1 MAMNPM
7 ILMKL
12 KERLKLFQS
21 QHPKFQ
27 MFLHAVGEQAIEP
40 GTIIEVKV
48 TRPDGKEMV
57 TNLRLTNDDVE
68 SVRMVSEMQK

>member
-7 ILMKL
+7 MLMKL
-12 KERLKLFQS
+12 RERLQQFQS

-27 MFLHAVGEQAIEP
+27 LFLSAVGQQAIET

-57 TNLRLTNDDVE
+57 TNLRLTEDDVE
-68 SVRMVSEMQK
+68 SIRMVSEMQK

>member
-7 ILMKL
+7 MLMKL
-12 KERLKLFQS
+12 KERLGLFQS

-27 MFLHAVGEQAIEP
+27 MFLNAVGNQAIET
-40 GTIIEVKV
+40 GSIIEVKV

-57 TNLRLTNDDVE
+57 TNLRLTEDDVE
-68 SVRMVSEMQK
+68 TVRMLAEMQK

>member
-7 ILMKL
+7 MLMKL
-12 KERLKLFQS
+12 KERLGIFQN

-27 MFLHAVGEQAIEP
+27 MFLQAVGNQAIET

-57 TNLRLTNDDVE
+57 TNIRLTEEDVE
-68 SVRMVSEMQK
+68 TARMLSDIQQ

>member
-7 ILMKL
+7 MLMKL
-12 KERLKLFQS
+12 RERMQLFQS

-27 MFLHAVGEQAIEP
+27 LFLSAVGQQAIET

-57 TNLRLTNDDVE
+57 TNLRLTEDDVE
-68 SVRMVSEMQK
+68 SIRMVSEMQK